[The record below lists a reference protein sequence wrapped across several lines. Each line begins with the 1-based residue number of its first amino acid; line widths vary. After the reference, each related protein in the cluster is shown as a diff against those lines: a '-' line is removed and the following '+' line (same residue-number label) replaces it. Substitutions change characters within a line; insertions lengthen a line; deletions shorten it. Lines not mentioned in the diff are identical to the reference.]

1 MQMIVTINLASL
13 KTTKLHEFAIRFLF
27 GGILTAAAGFIAMRY
42 GPVLG
47 GLFLAFPAI
56 FPASATLIEDH
67 EKKHKQKAGYDGTD
81 RGRAAASLDAAG
93 TFLGALALILFA
105 FLLYRFLPSHNATLT
120 LTAASLSWLTLS
132 VLLWL
137 LAKRRHFA
145 RR

>member
-13 KTTKLHEFAIRFLF
+13 KTTKPHEYAIRFLF
-27 GGILTAAAGFIAMRY
+27 GGIITAAAGFIAMRY

-67 EKKHKQKAGYDGTD
+67 EKKRKQKAGYDGTN
-81 RGRAAASLDAAG
+81 RGRTAAGLDASG

-105 FLLYRFLPSHNATLT
+105 FLLYRLLPNHNSALT
-120 LTAASLSWLTLS
+120 LALASFTWLATS
-132 VLLWL
+132 ISLWFF
-137 LAKRRHFA
+137 AKWRRLT